1 MPRYNV
7 KNSNRRRRRSI
18 ILKPFSQ
25 GELMFRQIFSVS
37 LVAIMLMIY
46 LPIEAE
52 AQTLI
57 SPNRIISC
65 QTNLEQ
71 GNISFATSLASPVAA
86 PVIYYRQ
93 GANGG
98 TLMFA
103 DFPYVTYPF
112 AHQILT
118 IGNDNV
124 NSADPYSQTP
134 LPSENYHRQNGQIDK
149 VGFEQLH
156 TTPPI
161 FRITIE
167 ARNREALKNISFQAD
182 YGRLTITWPR
192 EPKPIAGES
201 SQPIVTQAPEKSSP
215 DKRHNHLEEAILAPA
230 AAHPSPSTTCHLLF
244 TTASLTISKNLA
256 GLTVVL
262 DPGHGGSDPGAQ
274 REGIQEKEITLA
286 IVNILKKFLEDRG
299 IKVLLTRSDD
309 NFVSLE
315 DRVKIANTIEP
326 DLFLSVHIN
335 ALQNDPDVHGVE
347 TYYKTPQ
354 SRELAESIHDSLV
367 GYLGIPDRLVRK
379 ARFYVIN
386 HTDVPA
392 VLAEVGFISSQEER
406 QRLISSDYQ
415 DRVATALEHGVI
427 LYLAK
432 AKELAQKSESSENLS
447 ELSEPKRR
455 AE

>member
-1 MPRYNV
+1 
-7 KNSNRRRRRSI
+7 
-18 ILKPFSQ
+18 
-25 GELMFRQIFSVS
+25 MFRQIFNVS
-37 LVAIMLMIY
+37 LIAIMLTIY
-46 LPIEAE
+46 LPTGAA
-52 AQTLI
+52 AQTSV

-65 QTNLEQ
+65 QTNIEQ
-71 GNISFATSLASPVAA
+71 GNVSFATSLASPIAA

-93 GANGG
+93 GVDGG
-98 TLMFA
+98 MLMFV

-118 IGNDNV
+118 IGNDSV

-134 LPSENYHRQNGQIDK
+134 LGSENDHKQSAQIGK

-156 TTPPI
+156 TSPPI
-161 FRITIE
+161 FRITVE

-182 YGRLTITWPR
+182 YGRLTMTWPQ
-192 EPKPIAGES
+192 EPKPVAGAG
-201 SQPIVTQAPEKSSP
+201 SQPIISQAPVRSSP
-215 DKRHNHLEEAILAPA
+215 DRHQQHLEDSVLAQA
-230 AAHPSPSTTCHLLF
+230 AARPAPSTACHLLF
-244 TTASLTISKNLA
+244 TTASLTMSNNLA

-299 IKVLLTRSDD
+299 IKVLLTRCDD

-315 DRVKIANTIEP
+315 DRVKIANTVEP

-406 QRLISSDYQ
+406 LRLISSDYQ

-432 AKELAQKSESSENLS
+432 AKELAQKSEGSENLS
-447 ELSEPKRR
+447 DWSAEKRR
-455 AE
+455 PE